1 MHRLCYL
8 WTLRCWGWCA
18 SSSDTRRSS
27 LGSEWPPLEAGRR
40 RSPRSVA
47 EDGHENGIKCVS
59 VQVGFFFFV
68 CVCQNVYNAFKT
80 EVSNSR
86 PRGHKRPAKW
96 SFAASYMTSK
106 FNVSAAAMFFCCV
119 IAPGVVANLQ
129 LVEFENSGLFHVH
142 TFNYCFNVF
151 IYTSHLLTKYNIHVW
166 K

>member
-68 CVCQNVYNAFKT
+68 CVCQNATSVLSPCGVITPPGDRLTLSF
-80 EVSNSR
+80 V
-86 PRGHKRPAKW
+86 PAEGL
-96 SFAASYMTSK
+96 SL
-106 FNVSAAAMFFCCV
+106 AAALIRIFALFR
-119 IAPGVVANLQ
+119 VAKFQEFSKLKTFHGNA
-129 LVEFENSGLFHVH
+129 LVSDTMVGWLLIGTKESLESENK
-142 TFNYCFNVF
+142 NV
-151 IYTSHLLTKYNIHVW
+151 L
-166 K
+166 